1 MIWKN
6 SFPVL
11 VCSEIYIVFMP
22 NFRFRA
28 FPPSSLPVFIMAIDG
43 ELNVY
48 STAPNSSGILHVTSF
63 HVVSPPRTW
72 YSASVQPSVKFE
84 FSHCVPW
91 LQSSQKLMADNKLEI
106 LFSLE
111 YSSKLLHLTDS
122 AGSLIFVN
130 AELIN
135 WQREGSHGL
144 LLKSPLEISVRLQ
157 SISAEGEKKP
167 TQNPFLESLEL
178 QQK

>member
-1 MIWKN
+1 
-6 SFPVL
+6 
-11 VCSEIYIVFMP
+11 
-22 NFRFRA
+22 
-28 FPPSSLPVFIMAIDG
+28 
-43 ELNVY
+43 
-48 STAPNSSGILHVTSF
+48 
-63 HVVSPPRTW
+63 
-72 YSASVQPSVKFE
+72 
-84 FSHCVPW
+84 
-91 LQSSQKLMADNKLEI
+91 MADNKLEI

-122 AGSLIFVN
+122 AGSLISVN